1 MALVQWS
8 CSGIYEIRYRS
19 LWWEGGK
26 TSSRWSNY
34 NLNGNKN
41 FWDVKE
47 WVGCTSSF
55 RVRQNAR
62 QTCVDKVGPFIIV
75 LFSTIPTMPS

>member
-1 MALVQWS
+1 MALIQWS

-26 TSSRWSNY
+26 TNSRWSNY
-34 NLNGNKN
+34 SLSGNKN
-41 FWDVKE
+41 FWNVIE

-55 RVRQNAR
+55 RVRQSAG
-62 QTCVDKVGPFIIV
+62 QVGVDRVGLFIIII
-75 LFSTIPTMPS
+75 FSAIPIMPS